1 MAADG
6 EPHLGRMSEHVAS
19 VAWATGPEPF
29 TYDAFSR
36 AHTVTLGSGGVLEAS
51 SAQEFKG
58 DPSRA
63 NPEELLVG
71 ALASCHMLT
80 FLSVAARKRLAVVGY
95 ADRAVGTLAKN
106 EEGRLAV
113 TDVVLTPK
121 VEFAE
126 GVSVSADEL
135 AKLHDLA
142 HRNCFIASSVRCRVR
157 IDLG

>member
-1 MAADG
+1 
-6 EPHLGRMSEHVAS
+6 MSEHVAT
-19 VAWATGPEPF
+19 VTWTTGSEPF
-29 TYDAFSR
+29 TYDTFSR
-36 AHTVTLGSGGVLEAS
+36 AHALAPGSGGVIAAS
-51 SAQEFKG
+51 AAAEFHG
-58 DPSRA
+58 DPGRT

-80 FLSVAARKRLAVVGY
+80 FLSVAARKRLAVVRY
-95 ADRAVGTLAKN
+95 EDRAVGTLAKN

-121 VEFAE
+121 VEFGE
-126 GVSVSADEL
+126 GVAVSTEEL
-135 AKLHDLA
+135 RKLHDLA